1 MGHHSSQHNAAK
13 HRVKIKLIPF
23 VRPVL
28 CPWLIK
34 HRVLLVYH
42 FSEFFL
48 ILPVSVSVLSFFS
61 TVHICYYRRLIFAI
75 SFLACSLSF
84 SRLCFVHSR
93 PDELFIMLT
102 TIGCLV
108 EWVRAAYVKQ

>member
-28 CPWLIK
+28 C
-34 HRVLLVYH
+34 
-42 FSEFFL
+42 EFFF
-48 ILPVSVSVLSFFS
+48 ILPVSVSVPSFFS